1 MKLNE
6 EFVLRQVADVWVVLP
21 LGETSINFNG
31 MLKLNESG
39 MLLWK
44 ELERKGNRESLADML
59 TQTYTVDRVQAL
71 NDVDEFLDKLRKLGC
86 LEA

>member
-1 MKLNE
+1 MKLSE
-6 EFVLRQVADVWVVLP
+6 EFALRQVADVWVVLP

-39 MLLWK
+39 VLLWK
-44 ELERKGNRESLADML
+44 ELEKNGSRESLADIL
-59 TQTYTVDRVQAL
+59 TQTYAVDRIQAL
-71 NDVDEFLDKLRKLGC
+71 NDVNEFLDELRKLGC